1 MDVISLL
8 LLAFDI
14 NARHYDLCIDCC
26 DVPPRD
32 HPTWHAFI
40 RLGTRAIDQIHLGIA
55 CDGCGQDPIRGMR
68 YNCKSCT
75 DYDLCGVCRYNQPP
89 GHSKSHRYIRM
100 ASPALNTSHPGFTCD
115 GCEMQP
121 IRGPRYRCQQGTCA
135 NQGMGFDLCSDC
147 MEDGTKHPLDH
158 IMLRI
163 PGDVL
168 QPVLDY
174 ATTGLA
180 VVL

>member
-1 MDVISLL
+1 MDVKCNPLEGLDIDVNSTSLVV
-8 LLAFDI
+8 
-14 NARHYDLCIDCC
+14 R
-26 DVPPRD
+26 
-32 HPTWHAFI
+32 T
-40 RLGTRAIDQIHLGIA
+40 
-55 CDGCGQDPIRGMR
+55 
-68 YNCKSCT
+68 
-75 DYDLCGVCRYNQPP
+75 
-89 GHSKSHRYIRM
+89 
-100 ASPALNTSHPGFTCD
+100 TSLFN
-115 GCEMQP
+115 
-121 IRGPRYRCQQGTCA
+121 IVRGTCA